1 MSKIKFLIL
10 LSSFLLFFSCTIK
23 VENPS
28 SKNNKK
34 YDVQYQSGNS
44 GFIFKNILTQQ
55 LITNNLY
62 EKGSLNIINIELRL
76 ETTYLSTSI
85 TKTSSRENN
94 SLYVKLKIYYKL
106 SGGCMIF
113 NDNYTSTQSFV
124 IASGGA
130 NLSNLAAQ
138 DDILI
143 INSKNISEKIV
154 SDLLLVENSECLEN
168 NE

>member
-10 LSSFLLFFSCTIK
+10 LSSFLVFFSCTIK
-23 VENPS
+23 IENPS
-28 SKNNKK
+28 SKNSKK
-34 YDVQYQSGNS
+34 YDVQYQSGNN

-62 EKGSLNIINIELRL
+62 EKGSFNVINIELGVG
-76 ETTYLSTSI
+76 TTYLSTSI

-94 SLYVKLKIYYKL
+94 SLYVKIKINYKL
-106 SGGCMIF
+106 SGDCLIF
-113 NDNYTSTQSFV
+113 NDNYASSQSFV

-138 DDILI
+138 DDIFI
-143 INSKNISEKIV
+143 INSKNISERIV
-154 SDLLLVENSECLEN
+154 SDLLLVENNECLEQ
-168 NE
+168 

>member
-10 LSSFLLFFSCTIK
+10 LSSFLVFFSCTIK
-23 VENPS
+23 IEKPS

-34 YDVQYQSGNS
+34 LDVQYQSGNN
-44 GFIFKNILTQQ
+44 GLIFKNILTQQ

-76 ETTYLSTSI
+76 GTTFLSTSI

-94 SLYVKLKIYYKL
+94 SLYVKIKINYKL
-106 SGGCMIF
+106 LGDCVIF
-113 NDNYTSTQSFV
+113 NDNYASNQSFV

-138 DDILI
+138 DDIFI
-143 INSKNISEKIV
+143 INSKNISERIV
-154 SDLLLVENSECLEN
+154 SDLLLVENNDCLEQ
-168 NE
+168 